1 MRKALLSVGVG
12 LAFFATFATSG
23 TAQAAGASGT
33 ITCKA
38 TGVYGELDYSNW
50 KSSAAGSS
58 IDLGLYAY
66 DTLADGHHVKIRFVS
81 EALSGNKTYWPWRSW
96 YGGKDTGRAWYTY
109 ASNGANGLYAI
120 SLEVA
125 RFEGSTKLN
134 SNLCG

>member
-1 MRKALLSVGVG
+1 MRKTLLSASVG
-12 LAFFATFATSG
+12 LAFFTVFTASG

-38 TGVYGELDYSNW
+38 TGVRGELDYKNWQSN
-50 KSSAAGSS
+50 SAGST

-81 EALSGNKTYWPWRSW
+81 EDLNGYKTYWPWRSW
-96 YGGKDTGRAWYTY
+96 YGGNDTGRAWYTY
-109 ASNGANGLYAI
+109 ASNGAHGLYAI